1 MADEA
6 ELIRRS
12 AAGELDAFEEL
23 VLLKQDRVF
32 RTAYQV
38 VRNAEDARDVAQLV
52 FVRLWRVI
60 RRYRPE
66 RKFDTW
72 LYRITVNLAVD
83 YRRHQGRGVEV
94 PLEQAEQ
101 TAGNPADSAGSRELR
116 RVYETVAG
124 ELTDR
129 QRMIFTLREVDGLQT
144 EEIARSLGVTT
155 STVRNTLFQ
164 ARAVLRDAL
173 RRRFPEYFVPPR
185 SKDKPRP

>member
-23 VLLKQDRVF
+23 VLLKRDRVF

-52 FVRLWRVI
+52 F
-60 RRYRPE
+60 E

>member
-66 RKFDTW
+66 RKLDTW

>member
-23 VLLKQDRVF
+23 VLLKRDRVF

-173 RRRFPEYFVPPR
+173 RRRFPEYFVSPR

>member
-23 VLLKQDRVF
+23 VLLKRDRVF

-144 EEIARSLGVTT
+144 EEIARALGVTT

-173 RRRFPEYFVPPR
+173 RRRFPEYFVSPR

>member
-23 VLLKQDRVF
+23 VLLKRDRVF

-101 TAGNPADSAGSRELR
+101 TAGNPADPAGSRELR

>member
-12 AAGELDAFEEL
+12 AAGEVDAFEEL
-23 VLLKQDRVF
+23 VLLKRDRVF

-83 YRRHQGRGVEV
+83 YRRHQSRGVEV

-101 TAGNPADSAGSRELR
+101 TAGNPADPAGSRELR

-144 EEIARSLGVTT
+144 EEIARALGVTT

-173 RRRFPEYFVPPR
+173 RRRFPEYFVSPR

>member
-12 AAGELDAFEEL
+12 AAGKLDAFEEL
-23 VLLKQDRVF
+23 VLLKRDRVF

-173 RRRFPEYFVPPR
+173 RRRFPEYFVSPR

>member
-23 VLLKQDRVF
+23 VLLKRDRVF

-52 FVRLWRVI
+52 FVR
-60 RRYRPE
+60 
-66 RKFDTW
+66 
-72 LYRITVNLAVD
+72 LAVD